1 MNKFL
6 LLLTSLYV
14 TTFFSQI
21 TNSSWIRYEN
31 YVDTLSSNYFKGRGY
46 VDNGHL
52 KAAKFISNE
61 FQRIGLDSITS
72 SGYLQHFKTNVN
84 TFPTE
89 IKLKIND
96 DSLIA
101 GVDYLIEPGSV
112 SCQGIFEVLEINLS
126 NWKSFSLNKKNEDL
140 CLLIDVSNV
149 GNKDSLLIYNEI
161 KKILNKKYPILS
173 LQRRQEGTPVVEF
186 TILKNGNVTNLT
198 VSSSGFRLLDRDA
211 QKIVLKSSP
220 FPPIPDSILKKSI
233 DLRIPI
239 NFNLQ
244 RQ

>member
-1 MNKFL
+1 MTKFL
-6 LLLTSLYV
+6 LLLTSLHV
-14 TTFFSQI
+14 TTFFSQT

-61 FQRIGLDSITS
+61 FQRIGLDSITN

-96 DSLIA
+96 YSLIA
-101 GVDYLIEPGSV
+101 GADYLIEPGSV
-112 SCQGIFEVLEINLS
+112 KCQGIFEVLEINLS
-126 NWKSFSLNKKNEDL
+126 NWESFSLNKKNEDL

-149 GNKDSLLIYNEI
+149 ENKDSLLIYNDI
-161 KKILNKKYPILS
+161 KKVLNKK
-173 LQRRQEGTPVVEF
+173 
-186 TILKNGNVTNLT
+186 
-198 VSSSGFRLLDRDA
+198 
-211 QKIVLKSSP
+211 
-220 FPPIPDSILKKSI
+220 
-233 DLRIPI
+233 
-239 NFNLQ
+239 
-244 RQ
+244 